1 MHDGACPGL
10 DSGMGLARTRPL
22 HSRRTFMPHGHSHGN
37 NATQGDSP
45 DHRDTDSSGT
55 VSDKGAVPL
64 LHYRRK
70 RHDDYEHQTEPR
82 ASSGLRRGGGGSR

>member
-10 DSGMGLARTRPL
+10 DSGGLPRTRP
-22 HSRRTFMPHGHSHGN
+22 SAEAAPAIRHGN

-45 DHRDTDSSGT
+45 DHQDTDSSGT
-55 VSDKGAVPL
+55 VSDKGAILL

-70 RHDDYEHQTEPR
+70 RHDDYEH
-82 ASSGLRRGGGGSR
+82 

>member
-1 MHDGACPGL
+1 MHHGACPGL
-10 DSGMGLARTRPL
+10 DSGGLPRTRPSAEAAPDL
-22 HSRRTFMPHGHSHGN
+22 IRGLAAPAIRHGN

-45 DHRDTDSSGT
+45 DYRDTDSSGT

-70 RHDDYEHQTEPR
+70 RHDDYEQSLPR
-82 ASSGLRRGGGGSR
+82 T

>member
-10 DSGMGLARTRPL
+10 DSGGLPRTRPCTEAAPAI
-22 HSRRTFMPHGHSHGN
+22 RHGN

-64 LHYRRK
+64 LHYK
-70 RHDDYEHQTEPR
+70 EEAT
-82 ASSGLRRGGGGSR
+82 

>member
-10 DSGMGLARTRPL
+10 DSWGLPRTRP
-22 HSRRTFMPHGHSHGN
+22 RTEAAPDLIPGCRTGIRHGN

-64 LHYRRK
+64 LHYRRN
-70 RHDDYEHQTEPR
+70 RHDDYEH
-82 ASSGLRRGGGGSR
+82 

>member
-1 MHDGACPGL
+1 MPDARRSLP
-10 DSGMGLARTRPL
+10 RTRPSAEAAPDL
-22 HSRRTFMPHGHSHGN
+22 IRGLAAPAIRHGN

-70 RHDDYEHQTEPR
+70 RHDDYEH
-82 ASSGLRRGGGGSR
+82 

>member
-10 DSGMGLARTRPL
+10 DSGGLPRTRPSAEAAPDL
-22 HSRRTFMPHGHSHGN
+22 IPGDAAPAIRHGN

-45 DHRDTDSSGT
+45 DYRDTDSSGT

-70 RHDDYEHQTEPR
+70 RHDDYEH
-82 ASSGLRRGGGGSR
+82 

>member
-1 MHDGACPGL
+1 MHDGACLGL
-10 DSGMGLARTRPL
+10 DFEGLPRTRPSAEAAPDL
-22 HSRRTFMPHGHSHGN
+22 IPWDAAPAIRHGN

-45 DHRDTDSSGT
+45 DYRDTDSSGT

-70 RHDDYEHQTEPR
+70 RHDDYEH
-82 ASSGLRRGGGGSR
+82 

>member
-10 DSGMGLARTRPL
+10 DSGGLPRTRP
-22 HSRRTFMPHGHSHGN
+22 SAEAAPDWIPGDAAPAIRHGN

-45 DHRDTDSSGT
+45 DHRDTEASGT

-70 RHDDYEHQTEPR
+70 RHDDYEH
-82 ASSGLRRGGGGSR
+82 

>member
-10 DSGMGLARTRPL
+10 DSGGLPRTRPCTEAAPDL
-22 HSRRTFMPHGHSHGN
+22 IPGDAAPAIRHGN

-45 DHRDTDSSGT
+45 DQRDTDSSGT

-70 RHDDYEHQTEPR
+70 RHDDYEH
-82 ASSGLRRGGGGSR
+82 

>member
-1 MHDGACPGL
+1 MPDARRSLPRAPSGGL
-10 DSGMGLARTRPL
+10 PRTRPSAEAAPDL
-22 HSRRTFMPHGHSHGN
+22 IRGLAAPAIRHGN

-64 LHYRRK
+64 LDYRRK
-70 RHDDYEHQTEPR
+70 RHDDYEH
-82 ASSGLRRGGGGSR
+82 